1 MKKNKFIKEINAV
14 SKILK
19 SGKSFFIAVHKS
31 PDPDT
36 LGAGLSLAEYLKS
49 QKKKVYLFSDDEL
62 SDKFDFM
69 PNIKKIN
76 VAKFPKDKTFDAI
89 ITLECSSKNRISDD
103 KKNMNIVLKNAKHI
117 LNIDHHKVC
126 DRYGTI
132 NYIDANISSVS
143 EMIFGIFQ
151 HLKAKITKSM
161 ATNLFTGISTD
172 TNRFLYQ
179 NATSS
184 TYEAVGK
191 LAELGADVE
200 KINNEMYQKRSL
212 ESTKIM
218 ARALSNLEILKNG
231 KLAISQITK
240 KDFKELKANNNHSEG
255 VVNNFLMIPGVEVAV
270 FLKEE
275 SKQVSINLRSKDKF
289 DVSDIAVKFGG
300 GGHQRAAG
308 FRCRNKKLSE
318 IKSKLIKEIKWTK

>member
-1 MKKNKFIKEINAV
+1 MKNKFSKEINEI
-14 SKILK
+14 SKVLK
-19 SGKSFFIAVHKS
+19 AEKSFFIAVHKS

-36 LGAGLSLAEYLKS
+36 LGAGLSLAEYLKN

-62 SDKFDFM
+62 SDKFFFM

-76 VAKFPKDKTFDAI
+76 VAKFPKDKNFDAI

-103 KKNMNIVLKNAKHI
+103 KKNMSVVLENAKHI

-126 DRYGTI
+126 DKYGTV

-143 EMIFGIFQ
+143 EMIFGIFK
-151 HLKAKITKSM
+151 HLKARITKSM
-161 ATNLFTGISTD
+161 ATNLFTGISAD

-179 NATSS
+179 NASPK
-184 TYEAVGK
+184 TYEVVGK
-191 LAELGADVE
+191 LTELGANVE
-200 KINNEMYQKRSL
+200 KINREMYQKRSL

-240 KDFKELKANNNHSEG
+240 KDFKQLKANNNHSEG
-255 VVNNFLMIPGVEVAV
+255 VVNNFLMIPNVEVAV

-275 SKQVSINLRSKDKF
+275 SKQVSVNLRSKDKF
-289 DVSDIAVKFGG
+289 DVSDVAVKFGG

-308 FRCRNKKLSE
+308 FKSSSKKLSE